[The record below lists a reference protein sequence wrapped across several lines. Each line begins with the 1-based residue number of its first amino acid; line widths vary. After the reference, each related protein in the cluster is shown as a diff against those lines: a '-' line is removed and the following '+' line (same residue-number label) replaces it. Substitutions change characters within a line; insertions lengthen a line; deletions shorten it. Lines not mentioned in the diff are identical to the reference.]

1 MALPNDGTAIHPLV
15 TGAAMII
22 IDRVPGA
29 IRSASAVAAG
39 ALGVALFATL
49 CFSEAIA
56 DRNNAPDAVKS
67 IKAPDGLQV
76 PGGLAF
82 AEGKGWEDWAVV
94 ASHHTDKVVEAIV
107 GNPVAMEAF
116 RAGVPANGK
125 PFPDGAKLA
134 KIVWSSKKSPDSPHD
149 VKVPGA
155 LAILEF
161 MVKDAKRFPN
171 SGGWGYA
178 VFKPD
183 AATDTYKPLTPA
195 DSPPQWNDAKCG
207 AACHTIAQGKDYVF
221 TEYVKR

>member
-1 MALPNDGTAIHPLV
+1 
-15 TGAAMII
+15 MITVEKLQHS
-22 IDRVPGA
+22 RV
-29 IRSASAVAAG
+29 RSLGRLIKSAWPVAAG
-39 ALGVALFATL
+39 ALGVAMFATL
-49 CFSEAIA
+49 FFDEALA
-56 DRNNAPDAVKS
+56 DRSNAPDAAKYS
-67 IKAPDGLQV
+67 IKAPDGLKV

-82 AEGKGWEDWAVV
+82 AEGKGWEDWAVI

-125 PFPDGAKLA
+125 PFPDGSKIAKV
-134 KIVWSSKKSPDSPHD
+134 VWSSKKSPDSPHD

-161 MVKDAKRFPN
+161 MVKDAKRFPD

-183 AATDTYKPLTPA
+183 AASGTYKPLTLT
-195 DSPPQWNDAKCG
+195 DNPPQGNDAKCG
-207 AACHTIAQGKDYVF
+207 AACHTVAKDKDFVF
-221 TEYVKR
+221 TEYTRR